1 MNTTW
6 HIKFMSSI
14 SVFFFLYY
22 LLNWNWASDFYI
34 INVVT
39 TEGLICILYNSSF
52 LSTFFSNGIHMY
64 FINIW
69 FE

>member
-1 MNTTW
+1 MAHQIHVINQC
-6 HIKFMSSI
+6 
-14 SVFFFLYY
+14 FFLYY
-22 LLNWNWASDFYI
+22 LLNWNWASDSYI

-39 TEGLICILYNSSF
+39 TEELICIIYNSSF

-69 FE
+69 FGKIA